1 MCVKAPKVMEHIK
14 PAHIGC
20 QKDDIAPIVVMPG
33 DPLRAKYIAEHF
45 LDNAKLV
52 NEIRGMYG
60 YTGEYKGKRVTVM
73 AHGMGMP
80 SVSIYAF
87 ELFYFFGV
95 EKIIRIGTCG
105 ALKPEIQVPEIIIA
119 NQSYTEA
126 NFAYSYNGDPTH
138 LTYPSQNLTNHIKNV
153 AKEKGLH
160 FVEGSILCTEQFGF
174 YSDNEHVLK
183 RVPEEVDPIGEE
195 METFALFHIARSFDK
210 EAAAILTV
218 VDSKYSEVFLTPEE
232 RESSLNDMITLALDS
247 IISL

>member
-20 QKDDIAPIVVMPG
+20 NKEDIAPIVIMPG
-33 DPLRAKYIAEHF
+33 DPLRAKYIAEKY
-45 LDNAKLV
+45 LENAKLV
-52 NEIRGMYG
+52 NEIRNMYA
-60 YTGEYKGKRVTVM
+60 YTGEYQGKRVTVM

-87 ELFYFFGV
+87 ELFYFFDV

-105 ALKPEIQVPEIIIA
+105 ALKEGVNVPDLIIA
-119 NQSYTEA
+119 SDSYTEA

-138 LTYPSQNLTNHIKNV
+138 RAYPSKSLTEHILEV
-153 AKEKGLH
+153 AKEKGLKYH
-160 FVEGSILCTEQFGF
+160 FGSVMCTEQFGF

-183 RVPEEVDPIGEE
+183 RVPEDIDLYGEE
-195 METFALFHIARSFDK
+195 METFALFHIADSFEK

-218 VDSKYSEVFLTPEE
+218 VDSKFSSDFLTPEE
-232 RESSLNDMITLALDS
+232 REKSLDTMITLALDS
-247 IISL
+247 II